1 MSGPKPFQTRTIN
14 HVVYR
19 LWEAADTTK
28 RFLVADEVGL
38 GKTIVA
44 RGVIQVLLDQFRA
57 EGQRVDVLY
66 ICSNAAI
73 AAQNLDKLVGSQDHG
88 RAFASRLTLLPLRRD
103 HPDEGGVNFISFTPA
118 TAFDLKGRGGLVK
131 ERALLHHYLEAKF
144 RNLDGLSAALSL
156 GVGVENWGAVL
167 TDVRKRKPDAA
178 IGREFRAA
186 VTADT
191 SLVAMIKRVAG
202 LSAGPDGAD
211 TETRRAQI
219 ELAGRLRRLLAKTCL
234 RLVAPKALVV
244 LDEFQ
249 RFIQLLK
256 EPEEGDIPNGPGELA
271 RLLFASPDADR
282 RLLLLSATPYRMLT
296 LDAEMQGTSHYDEFK
311 ELVAFLFGRPV
322 PALEQDLFTYQQELR
337 RGGERDEETLL
348 AARDRIR
355 DLLTQV
361 IVRTER
367 VASTEERDSMV
378 RERALELEVTQ
389 EDLRRGVMLDQLA
402 RAVGSHDP
410 VEFWKSVPYPL
421 DFMRNYDL
429 IGKIV
434 KALGRND
441 PEVRELW
448 ERNAELRLDREAVRS
463 YGLVDPGSLRLK
475 ALLDEALPNGLERLL
490 WIPPSLPY
498 LEPGGPF
505 GSIRRATKPSKVT
518 KTLVFSAW
526 HAVPDAIAALVSHEA
541 ERRLMPQGVRRSQNA
556 QEKFGEQAELLRFT
570 AATRRRQG
578 KGSEKPWDRAG
589 RGMTPLA
596 LLYPCAALADVVDPL
611 QAAIKAGKPVNPE
624 RLALQVQRKVKAL
637 LNPVLKRRG
646 GRSDAVGG
654 QEDDRW
660 YWAAQVLLDDQSG
673 STGPWL
679 DGEDPLGFLLGPDD
693 AEDGALEA
701 APEERRAEAVVR
713 VLRSGGIKLGP
724 PPDDLV
730 EVLAE
735 VALGSPAV
743 CVLRAL
749 RRTACRRTGKAG
761 WRKARQDVLHR
772 SAAYAA
778 RAFQTLYN
786 RPEAIPAVREN
797 LQKLPYWRCALR
809 YGIEGNLQALL
820 DEYLHMEADGLALLD
835 QDPDRDAVAMAE
847 TLSDALRLQRS
858 SISVPCLDPTDE
870 GDDTLKFRG
879 HVAMRF
885 AETDGADGRTLRID
899 ALRRGFNSPFR
910 PFILATTAVGQEGLD
925 FHPFCHAVAHWNLPH
940 NPVDLEQREGRIH
953 RYKGHVVRL
962 NLADSLTLVA
972 LDGGDGEWSDP
983 WTRLFEI
990 AERRHE
996 GGSGLDPFWIY
1007 ENRTD
1012 PDRPKV
1018 RRILLNPPCSR
1029 DEAAWPILQRRLAL
1043 YRLAFGQPRQEDLL
1057 TVLENQDL
1065 TPEEIDQWHIS
1076 LAARN
1081 W

>member
-1 MSGPKPFQTRTIN
+1 MSGPKPFQIRTID
-14 HVVYR
+14 HVVSR
-19 LWEAADTTK
+19 LWEAADTTG

-44 RGVIQVLLDQFRA
+44 RGVIHEMLGRFRA
-57 EGQRVDVLY
+57 EGRRVDVLY

-73 AAQNLDKLVGSQDHG
+73 AAQNLDKLVGSHDHG
-88 RAFASRLTLLPLRRD
+88 GAFASRLTLLPLQQE
-103 HPDEGGVNFISFTPA
+103 HWNEWGVNFISFTPA
-118 TAFDLKGRGGLVK
+118 TAFDLKGRGGLAK
-131 ERALLHHYLEAKF
+131 ERALLHHYLEAEF

-156 GVGVENWGAVL
+156 GVGVESWAAAL
-167 TDVRKRKPDAA
+167 TDVRRRRPDAA

-186 VTADT
+186 VTADS
-191 SLVAMIKRVAG
+191 SLVAMIRRVAG
-202 LSAGPDGAD
+202 LFVGPEAAD
-211 TETRRAQI
+211 KETRRAGT

-234 RLVAPKALVV
+234 RLVAPQALVV

-249 RFIQLLK
+249 RFAQLLK
-256 EPEEGDIPNGPGELA
+256 EPEEGDAADGPQELA
-271 RLLFASPDADR
+271 RLLFASPDTDR

-296 LDAEMQGTSHYDEFK
+296 LDGEMQGTGHYDEFK

-322 PALEQDLFTYQQELR
+322 PALDQDLFTYQSELR
-337 RGGERDEETLL
+337 RGNERDEATLL

-355 DLLTQV
+355 DLLTKV

-367 VASTEERDSMV
+367 VASTEGRDSMV
-378 RERALELEVTQ
+378 RETALELELTQ
-389 EDLRRGVMLDQLA
+389 DDLRRGVMLDQLA
-402 RAVGSHDP
+402 RAVGAHDP

-429 IGKIV
+429 IEKIGKAI
-434 KALGRND
+434 GRND
-441 PEVRELW
+441 PEVRGLW

-463 YGLVDPGSLRLK
+463 YGPLDPGSPRLK
-475 ALLDEALPNGLERLL
+475 ALLEEALPQGLERLL

-505 GSIRRATKPSKVT
+505 ASIRRAT

-541 ERRLMPQGVRRSQNA
+541 ERRLVPQGVRRSQEA
-556 QEKFGEQAELLRFT
+556 QKKFGEQAELLRFT
-570 AATRRRQG
+570 TAPRRRQG
-578 KGSEKPWDRAG
+578 TGPEKPWDRAG
-589 RGMTPLA
+589 RGMAPLA

-611 QAAIKAGKPVNPE
+611 HAAIEAGKPVNPE
-624 RLALQVQRKVKAL
+624 RLARQVQRKVKAL
-637 LNPVLKRRG
+637 LKPVLRRRAG
-646 GRSDAVGG
+646 GSDAAGG
-654 QEDDRW
+654 PADDRW
-660 YWAAQVLLDDQSG
+660 YWAAQVLLDDQSAG
-673 STGPWL
+673 MEPWL
-679 DGEDPLGFLLGPDD
+679 DGEDPLGFCLGSQDADDD
-693 AEDGALEA
+693 AAPEA

-743 CVLRAL
+743 CILRAL
-749 RRTACRRTGKAG
+749 RRTACRRNGKAG
-761 WRKARQDVLHR
+761 RRKARPDVVHR

-797 LQKLPYWRCALR
+797 RQKLPYWRGALR

-835 QDPDRDAVAMAE
+835 QDPDKDAVAMAE
-847 TLSDALRLQRS
+847 TLSGALRLQRS
-858 SISVPCLDPTDE
+858 SMSVPDLDPAAE

-899 ALRRGFNSPFR
+899 GLRRGFNSPFR

-925 FHPFCHAVAHWNLPH
+925 FHPFCHAVAHWNLPR

-953 RYKGHVVRL
+953 RYKGHIVRL
-962 NLADSLTLVA
+962 NLADSLTLAA
-972 LDGGDGEWSDP
+972 LDGGNGEWSDP
-983 WTRLFEI
+983 WARLFEI
-990 AERRHE
+990 AERRR
-996 GGSGLDPFWIY
+996 GRDSGLDPFWIY

-1029 DEAAWPILQRRLAL
+1029 DAAAWPVLQRRLAL

-1057 TVLENQDL
+1057 TVLENQNL
-1065 TPEEIDQWHIS
+1065 TPEEIDRWHIS
-1076 LAARN
+1076 LAPPN
-1081 W
+1081 L